1 MEEQKSWFR
10 RNWLWFVPSMGCLTL
25 IVLGV
30 LGLGTLFFGVTK
42 LLADATPSQ
51 YAIAQASKNEN
62 VIAILGDS
70 IEKDGIISGN
80 ISFTNGDGTANLSIP
95 ISGTKTSGTIKVVA
109 IKTDGVWVYETL
121 HVFIKSKQEK
131 INLLPKVL
139 EEI

>member
-1 MEEQKSWFR
+1 MQKSWFR
-10 RNWLWFVPSMGCLTL
+10 RNWLWFVPTMGCLTL

-30 LGLGTLFFGVTK
+30 LGLGSLFFGVTK
-42 LLADATPSQ
+42 LLADSTPSQ
-51 YAIAQASKNEN
+51 YAIAQASKNEK

-95 ISGTKTSGTIKVVA
+95 ISGTMTSGTIKVVA
-109 IKTDGVWVYETL
+109 IKTDGIWVYETL
-121 HVFIKSKQEK
+121 YVFIKSKQEK
-131 INLLPKVL
+131 INLLPKIL

>member
-1 MEEQKSWFR
+1 MQKSWFR
-10 RNWLWFVPSMGCLTL
+10 RNWLWFVPTMGCLTL

-51 YAIAQASKNEN
+51 YAIAQASKNEK
-62 VIAILGDS
+62 VIALLGDS

-109 IKTDGVWVYETL
+109 IKTDDVWVYETL
-121 HVFIKSKQEK
+121 YVFIKSKQEK
-131 INLLPKVL
+131 INLLSKVL
-139 EEI
+139 EDF

>member
-10 RNWLWFVPSMGCLTL
+10 RNWLWFVPTMGCLTL

-30 LGLGTLFFGVTK
+30 LGLGTLFFGATK

-80 ISFTNGDGTANLSIP
+80 VSFKNGDSTANLSIP
-95 ISGTKTSGTIKVVA
+95 ISGTKSSGTIKVVA
-109 IKTDGVWVYETL
+109 IKTDGIWVYETL
-121 HVFIKSKQEK
+121 YVFIKSKQEK

>member
-109 IKTDGVWVYETL
+109 IKTDGIWVYETL
-121 HVFIKSKQEK
+121 YVFIKSKQEK
-131 INLLPKVL
+131 INLLPKIL